1 MRLVLILHLA
11 LASLASIALAQ
22 DVLFP
27 YMHGLKYSEYN
38 ETVKLGLSGE

>member
-1 MRLVLILHLA
+1 MRLAHIVHLA